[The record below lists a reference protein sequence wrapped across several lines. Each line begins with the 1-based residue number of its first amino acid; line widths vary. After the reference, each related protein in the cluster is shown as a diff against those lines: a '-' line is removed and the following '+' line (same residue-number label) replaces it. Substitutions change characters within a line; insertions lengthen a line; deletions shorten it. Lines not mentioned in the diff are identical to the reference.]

1 MSNAAEHAEVT
12 GSTTR
17 AGDRPAVP
25 ATSDGRLGLAP
36 VVALIEER
44 TPIERRDAVTAF
56 AKAYLRRLADDE
68 IAAAQPEQLYG
79 LVRSTF
85 DFVDSRGL
93 QPSVVRVFNPD
104 PVTDGFESSTT
115 VLESNVD
122 DSPFLWTPSPRS

>member
-1 MSNAAEHAEVT
+1 MSNAAEHAEAT
-12 GSTTR
+12 GSTTQ
-17 AGDRPAVP
+17 AGDRPAAP
-25 ATSDGRLGLAP
+25 PTSDGRPALAP
-36 VVALIEER
+36 ISALIEER

-93 QPSVVRVFNPD
+93 QPSVVRLFNPD
-104 PVTDGFESSTT
+104 PVTDGFECLTT
-115 VLESNVD
+115 VLKIETWV
-122 DSPFLWTPSPRS
+122 